1 MAQQGTS
8 DRWMWVV
15 VLGATLAVVAL
26 AVIQGGRAEKSA
38 LAVSQSAS
46 RAASKISLPL
56 LDGKGRA
63 GIAPGKVTVVD
74 FWATWCAPCRAS
86 MPRMQKVYDDY
97 RLRGV
102 DLYSVDMLEG
112 SPSERGPM
120 VREFLQQNR
129 LNFPVVLDDDSA
141 SVAFSVESL
150 PTMLVLDRAGRVVWR
165 HVGVLDAIEER
176 SLRGVLDK
184 ALSVTAQD

>member
-165 HVGVLDAIEER
+165 HVGMLDAIEER